1 MRQFICS
8 VFAVAIAAVAYVL
21 LGKAMSK
28 DTAGW
33 LCILLAAPFAM
44 AGFFTYNGMTFEQ
57 FLWAFIKS
65 EFLCAGERPFISE
78 NIFYGKDDALD

>member
-8 VFAVAIAAVAYVL
+8 AFAVGIATVSYIL
-21 LGKAMSK
+21 LGKVLSK

-33 LCILLAAPFAM
+33 LCILLAAPFAV

>member
-8 VFAVAIAAVAYVL
+8 VLAVAIAAVTYVL

-33 LCILLAAPFAM
+33 LCILLAAPFAV

-65 EFLCAGERPFISE
+65 EFLCAGERLFISE